1 MTMYEEIQQIIQLYP
16 EMDEKLYH
24 NSELFFQD
32 WLETINLDSKT
43 LFHICDGSYLLD
55 LENDMV
61 TVSFENPSLLIIDF
75 HIKKMHVS
83 SELSRASYI
92 IGILR
97 DRIANDTER
106 NCLKVAAI
114 YDELYDKFLELA
126 NRKEGSCAN

>member
-1 MTMYEEIQQIIQLYP
+1 MTMYEEIQQVIQLYP
-16 EMDEKLYH
+16 EMNEKLYR

-32 WLETINLDSKT
+32 WLETIPLDSNT
-43 LFHICDGSYLLD
+43 LFHICDGSYHLD

-92 IGILR
+92 IGILS